1 MPAPI
6 VAGVLVI
13 ARLVTLALSIYETL
27 DVLTDL
33 YEGLDKYN
41 KGVDEAK
48 KQLEKLIK
56 DLKGEIDSLVD
67 QKQQVAVLKS
77 AAAVDP
83 QNPAT
88 QRASG
93 RGAEDAVIKAA
104 VQQKIPFRRIIS
116 DVCEKAD
123 SMPVIQLRKKKG
135 VSVKDL
141 PNAKRKALEEILR
154 VGLENVADVDLDGLI
169 LVRLKQLAASL
180 MFEFVDH
187 CLDWASP
194 LKAEVTFGPPKQY
207 TDHPVERGTKLQRA
221 GKVSPFYPF
230 PKPNNR
236 RGSISADLVIN
247 EYRKQRTDKNNIF
260 AIVEIKFEGDKID
273 GKQFKQYDDLLVE
286 AAKTKTKAS
295 PVRLNNEVVSSGGR
309 LSLFRYPEDKARPAG
324 ADEKTQSKPPR
335 KSKTR

>member
-67 QKQQVAVLKS
+67 QKEQVAVLKS

-141 PNAKRKALEEILR
+141 PSAKRKALEEILR

-273 GKQFKQYDDLLVE
+273 GEQFKKYDQLLKQ
-286 AAKTKTKAS
+286 AATVKTDNS
-295 PVRLNNEVVSSGGR
+295 PIRLNNEVVSSGGR

>member
-88 QRASG
+88 QRATG

-116 DVCEKAD
+116 DVCGKAD

-141 PNAKRKALEEILR
+141 PSAKRKALEEILR

-221 GKVSPFYPF
+221 GKISPFYPF

-273 GKQFKQYDDLLVE
+273 REQFQQYGELLKE
-286 AAKTKTKAS
+286 AAKEKTKAS
-295 PVRLNNEVVSSGGR
+295 PIRLNNEVVNSGGR
-309 LSLFRYPEDKARPAG
+309 LSLFRYPEDKAQPEGEGDRRRRT
-324 ADEKTQSKPPR
+324 TQNGK
-335 KSKTR
+335 K

>member
-6 VAGVLVI
+6 VAGALVI

-56 DLKGEIDSLVD
+56 DLKGEIDSLID
-67 QKQQVAVLKS
+67 QKEQVAVLKS

-88 QRASG
+88 QRATG

-104 VQQKIPFRRIIS
+104 VQQKTPFRRIIS
-116 DVCEKAD
+116 EVCEKAD
-123 SMPVIQLRKKKG
+123 AMPVIQLRKKKG

-141 PNAKRKALEEILR
+141 PSAKRKALEEILR

-207 TDHPVERGTKLQRA
+207 TDHPVERGTKLKRA

-230 PKPNNR
+230 PQPNNR

-273 GKQFKQYDDLLVE
+273 KTQFEQYEALLNRSASV
-286 AAKTKTKAS
+286 KTDNS
-295 PVRLNNEVVSSGGR
+295 PIRLNNEVVNSGGR
-309 LSLFRYPEDKARPAG
+309 LSLFRYPEDKALEERTDGKA
-324 ADEKTQSKPPR
+324 QRKPQR
-335 KSKTR
+335 RSKTR